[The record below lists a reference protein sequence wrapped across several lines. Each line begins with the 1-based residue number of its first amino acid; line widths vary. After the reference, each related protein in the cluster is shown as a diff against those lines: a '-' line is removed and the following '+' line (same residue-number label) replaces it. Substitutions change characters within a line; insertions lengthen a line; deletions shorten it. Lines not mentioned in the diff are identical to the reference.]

1 MELFIRVSWTRAES
15 EENRA
20 EGKDQRMKGKIMAA
34 VGLRVWVVVG
44 GKKAGN
50 CFRGY

>member
-1 MELFIRVSWTRAES
+1 MS

-34 VGLRVWVVVG
+34 VGLGVG
-44 GKKAGN
+44 VAEGW
-50 CFRGY
+50 